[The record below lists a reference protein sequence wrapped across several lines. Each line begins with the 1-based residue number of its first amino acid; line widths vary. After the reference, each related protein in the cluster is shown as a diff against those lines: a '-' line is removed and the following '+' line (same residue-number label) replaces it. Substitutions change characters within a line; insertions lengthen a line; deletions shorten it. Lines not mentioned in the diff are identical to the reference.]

1 MSQGTQKRVRRY
13 SFTTLSE
20 AAKDMHGADF
30 QAEVPSLPSQK
41 SNSRKRPR
49 SPEADQEGSSPAK
62 RSTFPHT
69 SEKVRYIPAGG
80 W

>member
-30 QAEVPSLPSQK
+30 QTEVPSVPSQK

-49 SPEADQEGSSPAK
+49 SPEADQEGISPAK

-69 SEKVRYIPAGG
+69 SEKVYIPAGG